1 MSDKKIITVG
11 AYPSTPLSAQT
22 VESAG
27 KCPTGKCPTAKTISN
42 TYRSSKAERR
52 SKREIK
58 RVEHPMH
65 GALSRIIRVPDG
77 QGGTKSMK
85 MKTAIKKGFVK
96 LK

>member
-11 AYPSTPLSAQT
+11 AYPSTPLAAQT

-27 KCPTGKCPTAKTISN
+27 KCPTAKTLSN

-58 RVEHPMH
+58 RVEHPMQ
-65 GALSRIIRVPDG
+65 GALNRIIRVPDG
-77 QGGTKSMK
+77 HGGIKLMK
-85 MKTAIKKGFVK
+85 MKTAISKGFIK